1 MGKVVVDVHERN
13 LQRWLQR
20 ERGATATLP
29 PLTGRLII
37 PLING
42 LGYRTPTQQGV
53 TNSRGEFH
61 YQPGERVTFYL
72 GDIELPAASAGPT
85 VTPYDMGTSPHEPL
99 NAMRL
104 LFALAAQR
112 NGTSPR
118 SFALAAHLRGPL
130 VFSLEPAA
138 FARQP
143 AVARLTLQLGCALL
157 DEKTAVE
164 LLDESIAR
172 YVQGSYLEMAMTLW
186 HNAASASAY
195 RRSLHGS
202 GTTTAES
209 SAHGCPAE

>member
-1 MGKVVVDVHERN
+1 MGNVVVDVHERN

-20 ERGATATLP
+20 ERGATATP

-37 PLING
+37 PLIGG
-42 LGYRTPTQQGV
+42 LAYHTPTQQGV

-61 YQPGERVTFYL
+61 YRPGERVTFCI
-72 GDIELPAASAGPT
+72 GAIKLPTASAGPT

-104 LFALAAQR
+104 LFALATQR
-112 NGTSPR
+112 NCTSPG
-118 SFALAAHLRGPL
+118 SFAVTAQLRGPL

-157 DEKTAVE
+157 DEQTAVE

-172 YVQGSYLEMAMTLW
+172 YVQGSYLEMAVALW
-186 HNAASASAY
+186 HNATPASAY

-202 GTTTAES
+202 GTTAAES